1 MRFTK
6 HCLIG
11 LLVVGL
17 LAAISVPLFAQQ
29 PPPAE
34 GNEAQLIAV
43 LQSDARPFDKAKACQ
58 QLAVIGTKKAVPALA
73 GLLADESLSHY
84 ARFGLEP
91 IPDPSVDEALREAAG
106 KLQGGLLVGVV
117 NSIGMRRD
125 AGAVG
130 QLKGLM
136 GSSDEAAAAAA
147 AAALGRIATPEA
159 VGALQ
164 EALSGPASRRPAV
177 ADACLTAADRLLG
190 EDKKTEAA
198 AVFEAM
204 RAADL
209 PKHLEIAALFG
220 AIRARGTAALPL
232 LVECLRSDDTARF
245 RVAVA
250 TAREL
255 PGDDVTQ
262 ALVAEL
268 SKPLPAPEAPPK
280 VLVITKAEY
289 GAEDKW
295 VDVTGKLA
303 DAVAGNGISVTSSNG
318 LAGDPI
324 NGVVKALRVE
334 YTLGGEKKTA
344 VVPEKEQ
351 FEIRGDM
358 AQHPREAVLIYVL
371 AERGDKAAL
380 PVVLEAA
387 KSAPWDVRVAAARA
401 LAKLGDA
408 AAVPVLL
415 ETATGTQGELSAAAC
430 DSLAELPGA
439 EVDAAL
445 AAALAES
452 EGGRRLVVIDLV
464 GRRGITSAVPALL
477 KLIDSDDAPL
487 RTAAIGALGSTV
499 GLDRL
504 SVLIDRVVSPP
515 TPDVGSVAKEALR
528 KACMRMP
535 DRDAAAVALVER
547 MAAAPTAA
555 KIDLLDMLGVL
566 GGAKAL
572 EGVSRA
578 ARDAN
583 EELQD
588 AATRVL
594 GEWITAD
601 AAPVLLELAKTGND
615 KFKIR
620 CLRGYIRIP
629 RQLDVPLAERAAM
642 CREAL
647 AVAQRDDE
655 KTLVIEVLARY
666 PSPESLALAVTALES
681 ATLKQA
687 AGQTAVAIAEKIV
700 ESDPAAVAGAMKK
713 VLEAGLRGRPAN
725 RAKALLDKLGK

>member
-1 MRFTK
+1 MRHMK
-6 HCLIG
+6 HV
-11 LLVVGL
+11 LVLFAAVSL
-17 LAAISVPLFAQQ
+17 LASPATPAFAQQ

-43 LQSDARPFDKAKACQ
+43 LKSDAELFDKAKACQ

-91 IPDPSVDEALREAAG
+91 IPDPSVDEALRAAAG
-106 KLQGGLLVGVV
+106 KLRGGVLVGVV

-147 AAALGRIATPEA
+147 AALGRIATPEA

-164 EALSGPASRRPAV
+164 EALSGPASQRPAV

-198 AVFEAM
+198 AVYDAM

-209 PKHLEIAALFG
+209 PKHLEIAALYG
-220 AIRARGTAALPL
+220 AFRARGAAALPL
-232 LVECLRSDDTARF
+232 LVECLRSEDTARF
-245 RVAVA
+245 RAALA

-268 SKPLPAPEAPPK
+268 SKPLPAPVAPPK

-289 GAEDKW
+289 GAQETW
-295 VDVTGKLA
+295 VDVTDKLA
-303 DAVAGNGISVTSSNG
+303 EAVTGNGISVTSSNG

-324 NGVVKALRVE
+324 NGVVKELRVE

-351 FEIRGDM
+351 FEIQGDM
-358 AQHPREAVLIYVL
+358 GQHPREAVLIHVL

-380 PVVLEAA
+380 PVVLKAA

-415 ETATGTQGELSAAAC
+415 ETATAAQGELSAAAR
-430 DSLAELPGA
+430 DSLVELPGDA
-439 EVDAAL
+439 VDAAL
-445 AAALAES
+445 VAALAES
-452 EGGRRLVVIDLV
+452 EGRPRLVVIELV

-477 KLIDSDDAPL
+477 KLIDSDDEPL

-499 GLDRL
+499 GPDRL

-515 TPDVGSVAKEALR
+515 TPDVGSAAKEALR

-535 DRDAAAVALVER
+535 DRDAAAAAQVGP

-555 KIDLLDMLGVL
+555 KTDLLDMLGVL

-572 EGVSRA
+572 EGVSKA
-578 ARDAN
+578 AHDAN

-594 GEWITAD
+594 GEWMTAD

-629 RQLDVPLAERAAM
+629 RQLDVPLGERAAM

-655 KTLVIEVLARY
+655 KTLVLEVLARY
-666 PSPESLALAVTALES
+666 PSPESLAVALSLLQS

-687 AGQTAVAIAEKIV
+687 AGQTAAAIAEKIV
-700 ESDPAAVAGAMKK
+700 ESDPAAAADAVKK
-713 VLEAGLRGRPAN
+713 VLDAGVRGRPAN
-725 RAKALLDKLGK
+725 RAKALLDKTGK